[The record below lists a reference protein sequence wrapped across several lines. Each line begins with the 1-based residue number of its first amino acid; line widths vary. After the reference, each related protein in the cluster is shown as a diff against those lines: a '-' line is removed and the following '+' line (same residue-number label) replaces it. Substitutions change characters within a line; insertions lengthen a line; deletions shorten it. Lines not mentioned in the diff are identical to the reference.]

1 MDLSEFIEAVKAGTV
16 DAQENPFQNTVTY
29 SVHKFHRFHTV
40 TNQHYHSRQVFVNRT
55 AFDAWPRPLQ
65 EEMRAAVKDAVN
77 FQRELQVKQDNDAI
91 AAIRSERGEIV
102 ELTAQER
109 EAFVRALR
117 PIYDEW
123 RNEYG
128 RDLLGLVGL

>member
-1 MDLSEFIEAVKAGTV
+1 
-16 DAQENPFQNTVTY
+16 
-29 SVHKFHRFHTV
+29 
-40 TNQHYHSRQVFVNRT
+40 
-55 AFDAWPRPLQ
+55 
-65 EEMRAAVKDAVN
+65 MRAAVKDAVN